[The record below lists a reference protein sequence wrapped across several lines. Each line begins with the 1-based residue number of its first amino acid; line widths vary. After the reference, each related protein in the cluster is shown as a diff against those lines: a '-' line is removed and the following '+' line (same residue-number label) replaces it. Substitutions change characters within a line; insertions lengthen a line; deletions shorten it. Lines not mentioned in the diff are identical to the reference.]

1 MRGGFNMNKILKIIH
16 EISSC
21 NEDITNFFITWF
33 TVIALFQKIRANS
46 KKDTKKRRKS
56 KNKRR

>member
-1 MRGGFNMNKILKIIH
+1 MDKIVKIIH
-16 EISSC
+16 EVSSC

-46 KKDTKKRRKS
+46 KKDTKKRRKR
-56 KNKRR
+56 KNKRRK

>member
-1 MRGGFNMNKILKIIH
+1 MDKIVKIIH

-21 NEDITNFFITWF
+21 NEDIANFFITWF